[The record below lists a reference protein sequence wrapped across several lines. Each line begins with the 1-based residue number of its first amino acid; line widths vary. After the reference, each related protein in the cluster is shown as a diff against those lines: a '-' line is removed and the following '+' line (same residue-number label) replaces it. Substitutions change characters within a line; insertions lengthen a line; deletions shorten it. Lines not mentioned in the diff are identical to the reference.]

1 MNLSEFRKLR
11 KPVRA
16 KMQHHESKLQT
27 ECVKWFRLQYPQYY
41 YNLFAIG
48 NGGKRS
54 KVEAAIMQGEGVVS
68 GVADLMLAVPK
79 FDKITGLG
87 VTYTELMHHS
97 LFIEMKSGKN
107 KQTANQI
114 AFQQAVELQGYKYV
128 VCRTFEQFKT
138 VITEYL
144 K

>member
-16 KMQHHESKLQT
+16 KMQHPESKLQT

-41 YNLFAIG
+41 YNLFAIP

-79 FDKITGLG
+79 YEIGNG
-87 VTYTELMHHS
+87 YYHA

-114 AFQQAVELQGYKYV
+114 AFQKAVELQGYKYV
-128 VCRTFEQFKT
+128 VCRTFEQFQT